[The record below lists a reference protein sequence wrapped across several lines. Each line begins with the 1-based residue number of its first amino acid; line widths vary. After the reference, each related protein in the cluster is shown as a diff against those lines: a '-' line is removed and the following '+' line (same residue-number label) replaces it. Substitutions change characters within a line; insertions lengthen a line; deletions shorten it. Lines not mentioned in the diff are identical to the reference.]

1 MLYALAWFVVFLLVG
16 LWSLTTWALHA
27 VAVWVVTHA
36 GALTGGVTGW
46 EGPVLPDWLAVWMP
60 AEWLQGVG
68 AMLASL
74 APFVESL
81 LQSMPSLA
89 GLLTV
94 AAWVIW
100 ALGSALLVLVGAG
113 VHLAVALWRR
123 KSGSSGPHPGRALPA
138 A

>member
-1 MLYALAWFVVFLLVG
+1 MLYALAWFVVLLLVG

-27 VAVWVVTHA
+27 VAVWVVTQA

-60 AEWLQGVG
+60 AEWLQGLG
-68 AMLASL
+68 AMLASM
-74 APFVESL
+74 APLVESL

-113 VHLAVALWRR
+113 VHLALALWRR
-123 KSGSSGPHPGRALPA
+123 RHAGPTVPPHRALTA
-138 A
+138 G